1 MGWLWSTTPPSP
13 RADRAEGS
21 TGLPPHVPR
30 TEQSSAPNE
39 PVDPEIQKF
48 FDLFRQEPEQPQPSS
63 RPSAPP
69 QAAVASSVTST
80 AESSS
85 SIASWLALKASAKS
99 VSSTSDEQNAPIGDA
114 LSESLLPTDMSCR
127 QAFDLAWAC
136 NGLGG
141 QFNSVYRYGN
151 MRSCSEHWDD
161 FWFCMRTRAYT
172 GDMKANMV
180 RTHYRNKA
188 YRKYGE
194 GKPSSED
201 IWQSRKERLPPGST
215 FNMPADEA
223 EVSDEEWRRAEEAR
237 RRKIRQGLGF
247 DG

>member
-1 MGWLWSTTPPSP
+1 MGWLWSTSPSEPTTEEKEKRTP
-13 RADRAEGS
+13 A
-21 TGLPPHVPR
+21 PP

-48 FDLFRQEPEQPQPSS
+48 FDLFKAEPEQKTPSKQQPGPSS
-63 RPSAPP
+63 SEN
-69 QAAVASSVTST
+69 
-80 AESSS
+80 ESSS
-85 SIASWLALKASAKS
+85 SSITSWLALKASAKS
-99 VSSTSDEQNAPIGDA
+99 TDKEVPDAPIGDA

-127 QAFDLAWAC
+127 QAFDLAWSC

-161 FWFCMRTRAYT
+161 FWFCMRTKSYT
-172 GDMKANMV
+172 GELKANMV

-188 YRKYGE
+188 HRKYGD

-201 IWQSRKERLPPGST
+201 VWDSRAEKMPPGSA
-215 FNMPADEA
+215 FNLPVDAPS
-223 EVSDEEWRRAEEAR
+223 VGDEEWRRMEQER
-237 RRKIRQGLGF
+237 RNGVRKDMGYE
-247 DG
+247 